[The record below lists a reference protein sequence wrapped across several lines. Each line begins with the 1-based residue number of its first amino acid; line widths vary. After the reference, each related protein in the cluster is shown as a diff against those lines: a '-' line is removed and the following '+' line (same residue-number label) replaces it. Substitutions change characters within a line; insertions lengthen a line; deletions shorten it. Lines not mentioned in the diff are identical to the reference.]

1 VGTVGGEAAEV
12 GGTEAF
18 DEIFFDAAGCGDDG
32 GDVLVFDEVAEDRA
46 QAGRYEV

>member
-18 DEIFFDAAGCGDDG
+18 DEIFFDAAGCGGDG